1 MQLSSTFFLITCAVS
16 VVLAMPQPGAENKV
30 PGLFKRADNC
40 RSVDPG
46 SPCMKC
52 SGGVCSVMRYSTGE
66 ETLFA
71 SPRGE

>member
-1 MQLSSTFFLITCAVS
+1 
-16 VVLAMPQPGAENKV
+16 MPQPGAENKV

-52 SGGVCSVMRYSTGE
+52 SGGVCSVVRYSTGE
-66 ETLFA
+66 ENFVCFTE
-71 SPRGE
+71 RGTKNRGLGEPPKDKFVFLG